1 MPTFLIHCPGDSEA
15 GGVESLHQLGDG
27 INKLNEKAYM
37 CYYPYEESFSV
48 PAKFN
53 SYKVKP
59 SKFFDGESVIHI
71 FPEIFTKAALKIKK
85 GKVGIFWL
93 SIDNYFGKKDHHSNL
108 KNFFQ
113 SLRLLYKT
121 RLPIFKMKSYFHL
134 YQSRYSKDFLRKYDL
149 NGFYIGDY
157 IKKIPKIDESIKK
170 EKIILFNPKKG
181 RFITDV
187 LIKKN
192 KDFKFIPLINLKEYE
207 IFELMKKSMIY
218 IDFGNHPGRDRIPRE
233 AVINGC
239 IIITGRRGSSVNDED
254 IPIDKKYKI
263 DHKSESFHR
272 IFKNLCNDIF
282 ENYEIHQEKMKN
294 YLDAIKENE
303 KYVIQNIDKFLK
315 GI

>member
-53 SYKVKP
+53 SYKVRP

-93 SIDNYFGKKDHHSNL
+93 SVDNYFGKKDHNSNL

-134 YQSRYSKDFLRKYDL
+134 YQSRYSKDFQ
-149 NGFYIGDY
+149 
-157 IKKIPKIDESIKK
+157 KI
-170 EKIILFNPKKG
+170 
-181 RFITDV
+181 
-187 LIKKN
+187 
-192 KDFKFIPLINLKEYE
+192 
-207 IFELMKKSMIY
+207 
-218 IDFGNHPGRDRIPRE
+218 
-233 AVINGC
+233 
-239 IIITGRRGSSVNDED
+239 
-254 IPIDKKYKI
+254 
-263 DHKSESFHR
+263 
-272 IFKNLCNDIF
+272 
-282 ENYEIHQEKMKN
+282 
-294 YLDAIKENE
+294 
-303 KYVIQNIDKFLK
+303 
-315 GI
+315 